1 MTFVFKALVAAC
13 VFSTML
19 GFSQP
24 LATYAYA
31 ADTFIQVADNSADY
45 PIQPS
50 EAASIARDAY
60 PDAKVLNVKLLPN
73 GVYAVTLKLGGS
85 VSRVMIDATSG
96 AIS

>member
-1 MTFVFKALVAAC
+1 MFKGLIAAC
-13 VFSTML
+13 LVSGLL
-19 GFSQP
+19 GVSQP
-24 LATYAYA
+24 LGSLALAN
-31 ADTFIQVADNSADY
+31 DSFIQIADSSADF

-73 GVYAVTLKLGGS
+73 GVYAVTLKVGGS
-85 VSRVMIDATSG
+85 VSRVMVDATSG

>member
-1 MTFVFKALVAAC
+1 MVFKSLIVAALV
-13 VFSTML
+13 STTF
-19 GFSQP
+19 GVSQP
-24 LATYAYA
+24 LTTPAYA
-31 ADTFIQVADNSADY
+31 TSAFIQMADNSANY

-73 GVYAVTLKLGGS
+73 GVYAVTLKQGGS
-85 VSRVMIDATSG
+85 VSRVMVDATSG